1 MAAGL
6 DTAQGLGTEPGGRRR
21 SVGGALWR
29 RPWLKALSLL
39 SPPVV
44 AFLGIYVAALA
55 ALFISAFWRL
65 DPFSGDIVT
74 EPTLQNFEELLTT
87 EIYRTVAIRTIGF
100 AAIVTI
106 TDVVLAFPI
115 AYFMARVA
123 SPRTR
128 ALLVVSILLPL
139 WSGYLVKVYAWR
151 LILSEEGLL
160 NWALAPF
167 GLHGP
172 GYGEVA
178 VWLVMSYLWLPY
190 MIIPVF
196 AGLERIPNSL
206 LEASGDL
213 GARAG
218 TTFRRVILPMAF
230 PAVVAGSIFT
240 FSLTLGDYITPTLV
254 SGTQFL
260 GNVIYSNV
268 GVAGNQ
274 PLAAAYAFVPAFVMS
289 AYLLVARR
297 LGAFDAL

>member
-1 MAAGL
+1 
-6 DTAQGLGTEPGGRRR
+6 
-21 SVGGALWR
+21 V
-29 RPWLKALSLL
+29 
-39 SPPVV
+39 
-44 AFLGIYVAALA
+44 
-55 ALFISAFWRL
+55 SAFWRL

-87 EIYRTVAIRTIGF
+87 EIYRTVAIRTVFF
-100 AAIVTI
+100 AALVTI
-106 TDVVLAFPI
+106 TDVILAFPI

-160 NWALAPF
+160 NSVLAPL
-167 GLHGP
+167 GLKGP
-172 GYGEVA
+172 GYGDVA

-196 AGLERIPNSL
+196 AGLERIPNSV

-213 GARAG
+213 GARAA
-218 TTFRRVILPMAF
+218 TTFRRVILPLAF

-254 SGTQFL
+254 SGTQFV

-274 PLAAAYAFVPAFVMS
+274 PLAAAYAFVPAVVMTV
-289 AYLLVARR
+289 YLLIARR